1 MSNSKP
7 LSAPDIIKLFDFF
20 NSDTPAALGWSQRYL
35 ARKGIQLSNT
45 AISSQQVKNELA
57 MHLSVTTA
65 RPDEIKQL
73 ARAMGDA
80 WRVRKHR
87 QSKGVSPVSLS
98 LAKATA
104 DKLTSMSKG
113 TTKSE
118 IISMLIEGGY
128 SDFLRHRAALQKHK
142 EEQKQIAKIKRQRD
156 NIDKLRLMTASRS
169 EDRSNEI
176 SQLIALNEELK
187 NQMAELYDLIF
198 NSNEQDRA
206 IDEKSLLKATK
217 LYFACFN
224 K

>member
-7 LSAPDIIKLFDFF
+7 LSPPDIIKLFDFF
-20 NSDTPAALGWSQRYL
+20 DSDTPKALGWSHRYL
-35 ARKGIQLSNT
+35 AGKGIQLSNP
-45 AISSQQVKNELA
+45 AISSQQVKIELA
-57 MHLSVTTA
+57 TYLSA
-65 RPDEIKQL
+65 RTVQPGEIKQL

-87 QSKGVSPVSLS
+87 QSKGISTVSLS

-118 IISMLIEGGY
+118 TISMLIEGGY
-128 SDFLRHRAALQKHK
+128 SDFLRHQAALQKHK

-156 NIDKLRLMTASRS
+156 NIDKLRLMTASKS
-169 EDRSNEI
+169 EDRSDEI

-187 NQMAELYDLIF
+187 IQMAELYDLIF

-206 IDEKSLLKATK
+206 IDEKTLLRATK